1 MTLGAEGALVAA
13 ADGMRRVPGF
23 SVDAVDTTGAGDA
36 FWGGFL
42 HRMLALDKAPDQLTV
57 DDAADCARW
66 GNATAAVCVTR
77 RGAIPAMP
85 SPAEAEA
92 LLAE

>member
-1 MTLGAEGALVAA
+1 M
-13 ADGMRRVPGF
+13 
-23 SVDAVDTTGAGDA
+23 DTTGAGDA

-42 HRMLALDKAPDQLTV
+42 HRMLALDKTPDQLTV

-66 GNATAAVCVTR
+66 GSATAAVCVTR

-85 SPAEAEA
+85 SLAEAEA

>member
-1 MTLGAEGALVAA
+1 
-13 ADGMRRVPGF
+13 
-23 SVDAVDTTGAGDA
+23 
-36 FWGGFL
+36 
-42 HRMLALDKAPDQLTV
+42 MLALGKAPEELTG
-57 DDAADCARW
+57 DEAADCARW

-85 SPAEAEA
+85 SLAEAEA

>member
-1 MTLGAEGALVAA
+1 M
-13 ADGMRRVPGF
+13 AD
-23 SVDAVDTTGAGDA
+23 
-36 FWGGFL
+36 
-42 HRMLALDKAPDQLTV
+42 DKNTISPDVGTPTEAPEQPSTAPDLSDTAAPAPLEPEALTV

-85 SPAEAEA
+85 SLAEAEA